1 MEDDETPEAIVTDEV
16 NEAPDEVTIEGD
28 TTVIVETPAEETGG
42 DAVEAVTIETNLD
55 HEQRITR
62 LESEIV
68 SLYSEI
74 GSIRGE
80 VAEVQLDAE
89 ILAETDDA
97 IIEATDEA
105 IVETV
110 EGAEIEEGG
119 FGEEDEITT
128 DAIEPVSSKVHPMF
142 RSFADWRN
150 R

>member
-1 MEDDETPEAIVTDEV
+1 MPTDETPEVVIADEV
-16 NEAPDEVTIEGD
+16 NEAPDEVTVEGD
-28 TTVIVETPAEETGG
+28 TTVIVETPAEETGS
-42 DAVEAVTIETNLD
+42 DAVEAVAVETNLD
-55 HEQRITR
+55 HEQRLTR
-62 LESEIV
+62 LEMQYEELRSNIW
-68 SLYSEI
+68 
-74 GSIRGE
+74 E
-80 VAEVQLDAE
+80 VEGKVAAVQLDAE
-89 ILAETDDA
+89 ILAETDEA

-150 R
+150 K